1 MKPIHKFNGGKGATL
16 CHTCRVIISVG
27 LTDDLYCKK
36 CNTMKKEFVPYEQAV
51 ELKGL
56 DFDEPCMSSRD
67 MNNGNGLIQLPLYQQ
82 AFRFFREKHGLFISF
97 ARFRNSVVINMPDT
111 FSKVY
116 EIWIQ
121 DENED
126 ESIWVGDFDTYEEAE
141 LACLKKLIEIV
152 KNK

>member
-1 MKPIHKFNGGKGATL
+1 MN
-16 CHTCRVIISVG
+16 
-27 LTDDLYCKK
+27 
-36 CNTMKKEFVPYEQAV
+36 KEFIPYKQAL
-51 ELKGL
+51 EMK
-56 DFDEPCMSSRD
+56 DIEFDEPCFGYYNMVNHSGEFKFDTRIWEYSD
-67 MNNGNGLIQLPLYQQ
+67 DYIDAPTYSQ

-97 ARFRNSVVINMPDT
+97 VRFRNSVVIDMPDT

-126 ESIWVGDFDTYEEAE
+126 ESIWVGGFDTYEEAE
-141 LACLKKLIEIV
+141 LACLNKLIEIV

>member
-1 MKPIHKFNGGKGATL
+1 MT
-16 CHTCRVIISVG
+16 
-27 LTDDLYCKK
+27 
-36 CNTMKKEFVPYEQAV
+36 KEFVPYKQAL
-51 ELKGL
+51 EMK
-56 DFDEPCMSSRD
+56 DIEFDEPCFGYYNMVNHSGEFKFDTRIWEYSD
-67 MNNGNGLIQLPLYQQ
+67 DYIDAPTYSQ

-97 ARFRNSVVINMPDT
+97 VRFRNSVVIDMPDT

-126 ESIWVGDFDTYEEAE
+126 ESIWVGGFDTYEEAE
-141 LACLKKLIEIV
+141 LACLNKLIEIV

>member
-1 MKPIHKFNGGKGATL
+1 MT
-16 CHTCRVIISVG
+16 
-27 LTDDLYCKK
+27 
-36 CNTMKKEFVPYEQAV
+36 KEFIPYEQALA
-51 ELKGL
+51 LKSLG
-56 DFDEPCMSSRD
+56 FDEPCFGWYDSECQETLNYDHTHNSCGWLL
-67 MNNGNGLIQLPLYQQ
+67 GNHCTAPTYSQ

-97 ARFRNSVVINMPDT
+97 ARFRNSVLIDMPDT

-126 ESIWVGDFDTYEEAE
+126 ESIWVGGFDTYEEAE
-141 LACLKKLIEIV
+141 LATLNKLIQII